1 MRLGLNGKQV
11 VTIILPGDDNR
22 QPCPTYLFGSTDSVE
37 TETNCSE
44 CPAHE
49 VAMKF
54 LWAPILVLVTTV
66 GCGGYGS
73 GMGST
78 PAPAPAIS
86 PAPGMYSAPLTVSIS
101 DTMQNATIYVT
112 TDGSMPTLSS
122 PIYRGPFMLNQSAQV
137 QAIAV
142 AGGFSTSPM
151 TIANFTLQ

>member
-1 MRLGLNGKQV
+1 
-11 VTIILPGDDNR
+11 
-22 QPCPTYLFGSTDSVE
+22 
-37 TETNCSE
+37 
-44 CPAHE
+44 
-49 VAMKF
+49 MKF

-86 PAPGMYSAPLTVSIS
+86 PAPGMYMAPLTVSIS

-137 QAIAV
+137 QAIAA